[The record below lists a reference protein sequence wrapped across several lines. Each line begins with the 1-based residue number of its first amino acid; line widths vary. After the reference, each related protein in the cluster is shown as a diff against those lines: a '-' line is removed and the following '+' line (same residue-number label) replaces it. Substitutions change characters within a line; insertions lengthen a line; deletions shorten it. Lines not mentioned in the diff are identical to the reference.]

1 MAQTTTIQQDLQCQ
15 FPGRSKQISSLLGLM
30 GKPNDRVIPSIFIY
44 GHPSSGKTSVVR
56 AILDK
61 SLNRSQWAFI
71 NCVECHTPRMIF
83 EHALNQ
89 WCHWIPSVENQFT
102 GVCRVDN
109 VHQFVKTI
117 QEGVVIQEN
126 KVVQFGSDET
136 HYLVLDRAERLRDM
150 GPTLLPVLLRLS
162 EMTGRNICVILLS
175 TIVFEK
181 FKVKGGAYEPLYIR
195 FSEYSKED
203 TLQILQLLF
212 VSTERR
218 IELRK
223 EDDGDDDDQGEDD
236 DARNDEEPE
245 FVELD
250 DDFFTGFCE
259 VIYTIFNHNCKDINE
274 LKYIAALL
282 FPLYIKPIRDRQV
295 QIHEKAKLLKHAQPY
310 FAQATDKLYLRE
322 ISSVE
327 WSRETS
333 RLEALDETDSDVN
346 MAFLTRNLAREKGEF
361 DLPYYTK
368 FLLLASYLA
377 SYNPARYDVRYF
389 SKSGEART
397 RKKGGGTRKSKADQG
412 GGGKMRP
419 QLLGPKAFPVER
431 MLAIFYSIIDDTL
444 EDSIDVQTQ
453 ITSLTTLR
461 LLVRANNM
469 DRLDGAKFKCN
480 VSFEFIRAVA
490 KSVRFEIDKYL
501 YDFN

>member
-1 MAQTTTIQQDLQCQ
+1 MTTIQQELESQ
-15 FPGRSKQISSLLGLM
+15 FPGRSKQIASLLRLM
-30 GKPNDRVIPSIFIY
+30 GKPQDRVIPSVFIY
-44 GHPSSGKTSVVR
+44 GHPSSGKTTVVR
-56 AILDK
+56 AILEK
-61 SLNRSQWAFI
+61 TLKRSLWAFI

-89 WCHWIPSVENQFT
+89 WCHWTPSVENRFT

-109 VHQFVKTI
+109 VHQFVKNI
-117 QEGVVIQEN
+117 QDGVAVSDT
-126 KVVQFGSDET
+126 KVVHIGKEET
-136 HYLVLDRAERLRDM
+136 QYLVLDRAERLRDM
-150 GPTLLPVLLRLS
+150 GSTLLPVLLRLA

-181 FKVKGGAYEPLYIR
+181 FKVKGGAYEPLYMR
-195 FSEYSKED
+195 FAEYTKED

-212 VSTERR
+212 TSTERR
-218 IELRK
+218 IELRREE
-223 EDDGDDDDQGEDD
+223 EDQV
-236 DARNDEEPE
+236 E
-245 FVELD
+245 FVDLD
-250 DDFFTGFCE
+250 DEFFTGFCE
-259 VIYTIFNHNCKDINE
+259 VIYTIFNHNCKDVNE

-295 QIHEKAKLLKHAQPY
+295 QMQEKAKLLKHAQPY

-322 ISSVE
+322 ISSAE
-327 WSRETS
+327 WNREAR
-333 RLEALDETDSDVN
+333 RLELEDADGD
-346 MAFLTRNLAREKGEF
+346 MAFLTRPVAREKGEF

-377 SYNPARYDVRYF
+377 SYNPARFDVRYF
-389 SKSGEART
+389 SKAGEARAK
-397 RKKGGGTRKSKADQG
+397 KKGGGTRKAKAEQ

-419 QLLGPKAFPVER
+419 QLLGPKAFPIER
-431 MLAIFYSIIDDTL
+431 MLAIFYSIINGSL

-480 VSFEFIRAVA
+480 VSFEFIKAVA
-490 KSVRFEIDKYL
+490 SSVRFEIDKYL